1 MCKERILGIIQLMV
15 FRTKH
20 KINLEQLLFA
30 TLNTFTCLSTK
41 ELEFLGNPRIDA
53 IHKVLTLVLLSFSL
67 IQQSHRQHLEARLS
81 LNVGESIFLS
91 LQWKLTT
98 LLNLND
104 KNPLKFRNLRMII
117 NGSVETFLSW
127 AWLGPEFEFPGF
139 VHC

>member
-1 MCKERILGIIQLMV
+1 MCKERILGIIKLMV

-41 ELEFLGNPRIDA
+41 EFRFLGNPGIDV

-67 IQQSHRQHLEARLS
+67 IQQSHRHLEAWLP

-91 LQWKLTT
+91 LQ
-98 LLNLND
+98 
-104 KNPLKFRNLRMII
+104 
-117 NGSVETFLSW
+117 
-127 AWLGPEFEFPGF
+127 
-139 VHC
+139 